1 MCVLVS
7 VLCGVQ
13 HVCDGTRWMKSNQ
26 SNRRTNN
33 KPTDPPCTLLFTRRD
48 VEAEKAEGLAA
59 ERDAREMAQRV
70 AAAQRAEKEVGMLGV

>member
-1 MCVLVS
+1 
-7 VLCGVQ
+7 
-13 HVCDGTRWMKSNQ
+13 MKSNQ
-26 SNRRTNN
+26 SNRRTN